1 MSDPS
6 FVGFGVQGF
15 RSFGKDSIVRFGPMN
30 KVHLVVGRNNVGKS
44 NALRTLHHLL
54 TPFRDAPSSGAKLF
68 QDRDDTPRSW
78 SYGDQHRVSLCFR
91 DDEALWSKLGLSGQ
105 SRVQDGF
112 RNPAFMLGGEG
123 VIWFDFVLAKLSNGG
138 SGYGLVLDA
147 EQFAQARL
155 STQSLAGSVSSQ
167 TSSDDHANLVHISS
181 RWNLPQYLPRTL
193 WVDTVRE
200 LTPGSA
206 DDPKGKVFSSGRGLI
221 PALAKLKNPPVR
233 TYEEDTAKFAAL
245 ERFVQ
250 DVLDD
255 HQATVQIPD
264 DKSTLIV
271 VLEGKRAMPL
281 EALGT
286 GVGEVVLLA
295 AVATGFKDHLICIEE
310 PETHLHPALQRKLV
324 QYLHHHTDNRYLIST
339 HSAAMLN
346 FGPSSISHITMPQ
359 TISEVRTIT
368 STSALAQAV
377 SDLGNRASDLVQSDF
392 LIWVEGPSD
401 RIYVKHWIGLLA
413 PDLLEGSHYTVMF
426 YGGGLLNHLS
436 ADDRTTTELIQLLR
450 INRNLAIIID
460 SDISKDDGDIN
471 DTKKRIRDEMDA
483 IGAYTWITEDYTIE
497 NYIPDAMLQ
506 TALESEYPTKSY
518 KMPRSPYIS
527 PLGSTFEGL
536 KSKPSKISVAAAVTG
551 NDLPASAWTSETL
564 WSHVESIVKRIRAA
578 NGIS

>member
-1 MSDPS
+1 
-6 FVGFGVQGF
+6 
-15 RSFGKDSIVRFGPMN
+15 MN

-54 TPFRDAPSSGAKLF
+54 SPFRNSSSSGVKLF
-68 QDRDDTPRSW
+68 QERDDTPRSW
-78 SYGDQHRVSLCFR
+78 TYDDQHRVSLCFK
-91 DDEALWSKLGLSGQ
+91 DDDALWSKLGLSGQ
-105 SRVQDGF
+105 PRLQAGF
-112 RNPAFMLGGEG
+112 RNPAFTKLSEG
-123 VIWFDFVLAKLSNGG
+123 VIWFDYVLAQLTNGG

-147 EQFAQARL
+147 EQFTQANL
-155 STQSLAGSVSSQ
+155 STQSVAGAISSQ
-167 TSSDDHANLVHISS
+167 SSSDDLANLIQISQ
-181 RWNLPQYLPRTL
+181 RWNLPQYLPPTL

-200 LTPGSA
+200 LTPGSP
-206 DDPKGKVFSSGRGLI
+206 DDPKDKVFSSGRGLI
-221 PALAKLKNPPVR
+221 PALAKLKNPPVQ
-233 TYEEDTAKFAAL
+233 TYEQDTAKFVAL

-295 AVATGFKDHLICIEE
+295 AIATGFKDHLICIEE
-310 PETHLHPALQRKLV
+310 PETHLHPALQRKLI
-324 QYLHHHTDNRYLIST
+324 QYLHHYTNNRYLIST
-339 HSAAMLN
+339 HSATMLN
-346 FGPSSISHITMPQ
+346 FEPSSISHITMPQ
-359 TISEVRTIT
+359 ATSEVRTIT

-436 ADDRTTTELIQLLR
+436 VDDRTTTELIQLLR

-460 SDISKDDGDIN
+460 SDIRKDDGDIN

-483 IGAYTWITEDYTIE
+483 IGAYTWITEEYTIE

-506 TALESEYPTKSY
+506 AALDSEYPGKSY
-518 KMPRSPYIS
+518 KMPRSPYVS
-527 PLGSTFEGL
+527 PLGTTFEGM

-551 NDLPASAWTSETL
+551 NDSPASAWTSEML
-564 WSHVESIVKRIRAA
+564 WSHVEAIVNRIRTA